1 LDPANYMVHRARSM
15 LAQLRA
21 RQFEF

>member
-1 LDPANYMVHRARSM
+1 PANYMVHRARSM